1 MEDGPQDRT
10 EDRRRRTGPLG
21 ETRGDPEA
29 TRRVPTS
36 REGEEGE
43 TQRVPQG
50 ETGREGA
57 ETRVIRTPGSP
68 GSQTEEQAYPR
79 GYFEANEEREE
90 RLRDI
95 YGGVDWLASFVV
107 CLIAVVTG
115 LALLALAALVLVP
128 LGFTLNLAGRE
139 IGTAIITGLVVVG
152 FVLFL
157 AYLFGGYVAGRMA
170 RFDGGRNGMMSV
182 AWSLFLLLFVAAV
195 GSFLPGRFFNVLQE
209 FVQNT
214 VLPTVGGLTELGLLG
229 AGIVVGA
236 LLMELLGGFL
246 GGRLGARY
254 HAGIDRTS

>member
-21 ETRGDPEA
+21 ETGDDSEA

-36 REGEEGE
+36 GGGEAE
-43 TQRVPQG
+43 TRRVPQG

-68 GSQTEEQAYPR
+68 GAETEEQSYPR

-90 RLRDI
+90 RLRDT
-95 YGGVDWLASFVV
+95 YGGVDWLASFVG
-107 CLIAVVTG
+107 CLIAVITG

-152 FVLFL
+152 LVLFL

-182 AWSLFLLLFVAAV
+182 AWSLFLLLFLAAV
-195 GSFLPGRFFNVLQE
+195 GSFLPGRFFEVLQQ
-209 FVQNT
+209 FVRNT
-214 VLPTVGGLTELGLLG
+214 VLPTVGGLTELGLVG
-229 AGIVVGA
+229 AGIIVGA
-236 LLMELLGGFL
+236 LLLELLGGFL

-254 HAGIDRTS
+254 HTGIDRTG